1 MIPSYPTT
9 KYLFKEYLSRSIK
22 STKTYNKIQAVISV
36 MNKRQS
42 RVRRPRMVGIVA
54 GLDGEVREGLPEEV
68 TSEANE
74 GRK

>member
-1 MIPSYPTT
+1 MVTQSTDIFGGRRGQ
-9 KYLFKEYLSRSIK
+9 LI